1 MELNVRLTAI
11 RGRNGTPTKARGRAY
26 RATPDRPHRDA
37 MLVVH
42 GVRGNGTAE
51 ILQLFGSQ
59 RGASIQDDYTS
70 TLTSVEY
77 IVIGLT

>member
-1 MELNVRLTAI
+1 MASHLGN
-11 RGRNGTPTKARGRAY
+11 PKARCRERSALE
-26 RATPDRPHRDA
+26 H
-37 MLVVH
+37 V
-42 GVRGNGTAE
+42 VRGNGTADA
-51 ILQLFGSQ
+51 LQLFGSQ